1 MALLIEGGGE
11 TADAAL
17 QAGVVD
23 YVEFHI
29 APMLLGGRESIPV
42 LGGNGLRYLDR
53 ALRLYRVKTVQYGS
67 DIAISGYT
75 EE

>member
-1 MALLIEGGGE
+1 
-11 TADAAL
+11 
-17 QAGVVD
+17 
-23 YVEFHI
+23 
-29 APMLLGGRESIPV
+29 MLLGGRESIPV

-53 ALRLYRVKTVQYGS
+53 ALRLHRVKTVQYGS